1 MNPPKCDELDYIHF
15 LIAAQRVFSTVEAAE
30 TSPDERAPAHDAYTR
45 LLQRLPPDSAALW
58 SEVEMLVQRQQ
69 GVLVID
75 DSTLDKPYASKMA
88 LVTRHWSGQ
97 HGRVVQ
103 GINLISLVWTDGNTR
118 LPCDFRI
125 YNKAHDGLSKNDHF
139 QHMVQAAQQRGFE
152 PDLVAFDSW
161 YSGLD
166 NLKLLRQLN
175 WSWLTQLKSNRQV
188 SVDHTGN
195 RAVSEILIPP
205 HGRRVHLKG
214 YGWIKVFKIAGTND
228 SFEDWATNVLDMP
241 LETCAFQALEAW
253 QVEVYHRGLKQFTG
267 IERGPFR
274 LEISQRNHSG
284 LAIRAF
290 VRLEVYR
297 LHTGTSWFQS
307 KAQIIRDAIRA
318 YLAQPRLTL
327 ESTAYLLHLKNS
339 PILSW

>member
-1 MNPPKCDELDYIHF
+1 MNPPKCNELDYINF

-45 LLQRLPPDSAALW
+45 LLQRLPPDSVALW
-58 SEVEMLVQRQQ
+58 TEVEPLVQPTQ

-88 LVTRHWSGQ
+88 LVTRHWSGK

-103 GINLISLVWTDGNTR
+103 GINLISLVWTDGDAR

-125 YNKAHDGLSKNDHF
+125 YHKAQDGLSKNDHF
-139 QHMVQAAQQRGFE
+139 QHMIQQAHTRGFE
-152 PDLVAFDSW
+152 PQLVVFDSW

-166 NLKLLRQLN
+166 NLKRLRQLN
-175 WSWLTQLKSNRQV
+175 WPWLTQLKSNRQV
-188 SVDHTGN
+188 SVDHTGH
-195 RAVSEILIPP
+195 RAISDILIPP
-205 HGRRVHLKG
+205 HGCLVHLKG
-214 YGWIKVFKIAGTND
+214 YGWIKVFKIVGTNGD
-228 SFEDWATNVLDMP
+228 FEYWATSDLAMT
-241 LETCAFQALEAW
+241 LEACAFHALEAW

-267 IERGPFR
+267 IERGQFR
-274 LEISQRNHSG
+274 LEIAQRNHIG

-290 VRLEVYR
+290 VRLEVHR
-297 LHTGTSWFQS
+297 LHYGISWFQS

-318 YLAQPRLTL
+318 YLAQPHLTL
-327 ESTAYLLHLKNS
+327 GSTA
-339 PILSW
+339 